1 MSDTLE
7 VQLTRLDAYRFRVD
21 FGADSIPALEVDEG
35 PPLGKGAGPSPTRL
49 LATALAQCLSSSLIF
64 CLGRS
69 RVEVGTLAA
78 TAAVTLV
85 RNERKR
91 LRIGRIDVVLR
102 PELPGAEPGSVRPC
116 LEMFEDFCVVT
127 ASVRQGLA
135 VGVRVEG
142 ADGSVLYER
151 KGETPG

>member
-1 MSDTLE
+1 MSDTFH
-7 VQLTRLDAYRFRVD
+7 VQLTRLESYRFRAD
-21 FGADSIPALEVDEG
+21 FGAPTIPEIEVDEG

-78 TAAVTLV
+78 TATGTLV

-91 LRIGRIDVVLR
+91 LRVGRIDVVLR
-102 PELPGAEPGSVRPC
+102 PELPGAEPESVRKC

-151 KGETPG
+151 AE